1 MSWLSTLWFLGDDF
15 LLIFE
20 RRSSTSNMGQLSITF
35 DQRMNMSGER
45 AGKIMVCSLFKLII
59 YTLLVHENERQFHR
73 IGVGDRLKKGCLN
86 LARCLPAHWIWAFYL
101 CQINWIT
108 NFWLTCPFHTIEFA
122 HCSHNLSLWLVHR
135 MCCLWLRSARSAP
148 LAVTW
153 YARNKRSIKYI
164 ITIKNDRKF
173 TLMMGEFRI
182 LMHLLQAY

>member
-108 NFWLTCPFHTIEFA
+108 KLLTYLSVP
-122 HCSHNLSLWLVHR
+122 HNWIRALLSQLVAVA
-135 MCCLWLRSARSAP
+135 CAP
-148 LAVTW
+148 NVLFMTSECALSPIGRHMIC
-153 YARNKRSIKYI
+153 AK
-164 ITIKNDRKF
+164 
-173 TLMMGEFRI
+173 
-182 LMHLLQAY
+182 